1 MLDAEPPAP
10 QPPTP
15 LLKRLLALV
24 ALLALLSSAA
34 WSSWAILTDRADFGA
49 RAPERGASAPPA
61 SER

>member
-34 WSSWAILTDRADFGA
+34 WSSWAILTDRADFSA
-49 RAPERGASAPPA
+49 RAPERSAAPVPA
-61 SER
+61 GER